1 MSKELIFVVLASILA
16 LSACVPALST
26 PATQPAASQP
36 TVVEQVPVLS
46 SVEGPADAPA
56 LPGYEGKSWADI
68 VAEARGQTVNF
79 YMWGGSDVING
90 WVTGYVAQN
99 LKERYGIT
107 LVMTPVADAP
117 EFINKILGEKQ
128 AGRDVDG
135 SVDLMW
141 VNGENFRTLRQGDL
155 VYGPWSRFLPN
166 SAYVNW
172 DDASVANDFGAP
184 VDGYESPYG
193 KAQFVMIYDSAKLP
207 EPPKTVNDLLAWIK
221 ANPGQFTYAAPPDF
235 TGSAFVRHVCYAT
248 TGGYQQFMGDFDQA
262 AFDARFSACWQA
274 LNEIEPALWRG
285 GQTYPENRARM
296 QDLFANGEVLFDMA
310 YNPAEASSLIAQGR
324 YPATTRTF
332 VFEEGTIANTHYVA
346 IPYNSPHKAAAMVVA
361 DFLLSPEAQLSKAD
375 PTGWGDLPVL
385 DPARLP
391 ADWQKKFSDLPRG
404 PATLPDVVLASHRL
418 PELPAAWITA
428 IEKGWE
434 ANVLQ
439 R

>member
-1 MSKELIFVVLASILA
+1 MSKQLLFIALLGILTLAACAPVA
-16 LSACVPALST
+16 LPA
-26 PATQPAASQP
+26 ATQP
-36 TVVEQVPVLS
+36 T
-46 SVEGPADAPA
+46 APA
-56 LPGYEGKSWADI
+56 SAAAAAPAGAAAPPGFEGKTWADI
-68 VAEARGQTVNF
+68 VAAARGQTVNF
-79 YMWGGSDVING
+79 YMWGGSDIING

-107 LVMTPVADAP
+107 LIMTPVSDAP

-128 AGRDVDG
+128 AGRDADG
-135 SVDLMW
+135 SIDLVW
-141 VNGENFRTLRQGDL
+141 VNGENYRTLRQGNL
-155 VYGPWSRFLPN
+155 AYGPWSRFLPN

-172 DDASVANDFGAP
+172 DDASVANDFGTP

-193 KAQFVMIYDSAKLP
+193 KAQFVMIYDSARVP
-207 EPPKTVNDLLAWIK
+207 EPPKTVNDLLAWIR

-235 TGSAFVRHVCYAT
+235 TGSAFVRHVCYAA
-248 TGGYQQFMGDFDQA
+248 TGGHAQFMGDFDQA
-262 AFDARFSACWQA
+262 LFDEKFGACWTA

-296 QDLFANGEVLFDMA
+296 IDLFANGEVAFDMA

-324 YPATTRTF
+324 YPETARTF
-332 VFEEGTIANTHYVA
+332 VFDEGTIANTHYVA

-375 PTGWGDLPVL
+375 PAGWGDLAVL

-391 ADWQKKFSDLPRG
+391 ADWQQKFDELPRG
-404 PATLPDVVLASHRL
+404 PATLPDAVLAAHRL

-428 IEKGWE
+428 IEQGWE
-434 ANVLQ
+434 TNVLA